1 MDKSASPLQAVQ
13 GVKEK
18 AAPVVREVTIHEV
31 VTVRELADLL
41 HVTPIQII
49 KNLMSSGVLAS
60 INQQIDFD
68 TAAIVASEFG
78 FEARLPYVEVLEE
91 AVETEL
97 TPWQALIANERAEDL
112 QPRPPVVT
120 ILGHVDHGKTSLLDA
135 IRHTNVAARETG
147 GITQHIGAYQVEH
160 NRRRI
165 TFLDT
170 PGHEAFTAMRA
181 RGANTTDIAIL
192 VVAADDGIQPQ
203 TVEAINHARAAHV
216 PIIVALNK
224 IDKPNARPDFVK
236 QQLADQGLV
245 PDDWGGGTM
254 VIPVSAKKRIGLE
267 DLLEAILL
275 VADSIGVKAN
285 PDRPAIG
292 TVLESR
298 LDKQRGPLA
307 TILIQNGTLHTSDVG
322 LVGTTYGKIKAL
334 EDERGR
340 LLKAAPPS
348 TPVVIFG
355 LHDVPEA
362 GERFEVVS
370 DERTAR
376 AIAEKRQEETQA
388 KALAAQRRTLSL
400 DDLSALVREGQIKSL
415 NIVLKTDVQGSI
427 EPIVNSLNR
436 LSNENVQVHLI
447 HSAPGNISESDVN
460 LAVASDAIILGFRV
474 ESDAPARRA
483 AEMEGLS
490 IQVYDVIYQLVDD
503 VEKAMK
509 GMLEPTYV
517 EKELGTAEVRATF
530 DIPKVGRVAGCQ
542 VTGGVIRRS
551 AKLRVVRRGQVIY
564 QGDVGSLKR
573 FNKDVREVKEGFEC
587 GIKVEGFDEI
597 QVGDVLQCFHLARE
611 EAEA

>member
-1 MDKSASPLQAVQ
+1 MDKSASPLPAVQ
-13 GVKEK
+13 GVKEQ
-18 AAPVVREVTIHEV
+18 AVPVVREVTIHEV

-91 AVETEL
+91 DVETEL
-97 TPWQALIANERAEDL
+97 TPWQVLIANERAEDL

-160 NRRRI
+160 SRRRI

-181 RGANTTDIAIL
+181 RGANMTDIAIL

-254 VIPVSAKKRIGLE
+254 VIPVSAKKHIGLE

-285 PDRPAIG
+285 PNRPAIG

-307 TILIQNGTLHTSDVG
+307 TVLIQNGTLHTGDVG

-340 LLKAAPPS
+340 LLKSAAPS

-355 LHDVPEA
+355 LHNVPEA

-388 KALAAQRRTLSL
+388 RALAAQRRTLSL

-530 DIPKVGRVAGCQ
+530 DIPKIGRVAGCY
-542 VTGGVIRRS
+542 VTSGVIRRN

-564 QGDVGSLKR
+564 QGDIDSLKR

-597 QVGDVLQCFHLARE
+597 QVGDVLQCFHMARE